1 MISKF
6 RLAINSLFFVLLYFI
21 KYLIITFLKIS
32 SVLFFTLSKMV
43 SFIII
48 YINQMASESIT
59 TLTLQNYIY
68 EPQKPYYTKGS
79 YQIFN
84 GTQK

>member
-1 MISKF
+1 
-6 RLAINSLFFVLLYFI
+6 
-21 KYLIITFLKIS
+21 
-32 SVLFFTLSKMV
+32 
-43 SFIII
+43 
-48 YINQMASESIT
+48 MASESIT

-68 EPQKPYYTKGS
+68 EPQKPYFTKGS